1 MKVIQIRWNCSFWK
15 RWKTLILSPSWN
27 LFK

>member
-15 RWKTLILSPSWN
+15 REKTLILSASWN
-27 LFK
+27 VFK